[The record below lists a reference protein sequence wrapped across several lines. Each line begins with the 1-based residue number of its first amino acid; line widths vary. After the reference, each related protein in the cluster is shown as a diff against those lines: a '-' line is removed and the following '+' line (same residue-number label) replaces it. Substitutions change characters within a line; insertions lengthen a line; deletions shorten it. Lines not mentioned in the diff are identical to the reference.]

1 MCVLMLISTMVFP
14 FICYSNCFTMVRCMF
29 ILSEGGDDKTAIK
42 EAESRFLSFG
52 KLLSHFRLTVA
63 QQGPRVSEVLPAS
76 GSLEDTSYL
85 ELLQFFFLFP
95 LPGFRMETALFALVG
110 DLS

>member
-1 MCVLMLISTMVFP
+1 
-14 FICYSNCFTMVRCMF
+14 MF

-85 ELLQFFFLFP
+85 ELLQFFSP
-95 LPGFRMETALFALVG
+95 FA
-110 DLS
+110 